1 MSNWILK
8 AWKKNLFAKLLRRP
22 QNREQLIDTL
32 RAAEAEHIVDS
43 DAQEMLEGVLQVS
56 QMQVRDIMIPRSQ
69 MVDIFSDYSLQ
80 QVIRTIV
87 DSLHSRY
94 PVLLPDTHT
103 VLGILLAKDILQFT
117 LDHQKNKFNLR
128 RLLQPAMVVPETQ
141 HLDKLLNDFKKRRT
155 HMAVVIDEYGNLVG
169 LVTMED
175 VLEQIVGEIE
185 DESDF
190 DEEAPIRQFDDYYIV
205 KAETPLDE
213 FNDYFKTKLDSEQ
226 CESIGGLVV
235 LNFGHIPKRNE
246 EISFDGFNFKVLSSD
261 KRRILLL
268 QVERSI
274 PVISA

>member
-1 MSNWILK
+1 MSNWNLK
-8 AWKKNLFAKLLRRP
+8 AWKDNLFAKLLRRP

-94 PVLLPDTHT
+94 PVLVPDTHT

-117 LDHQKNKFNLR
+117 LDDQKNKFNLR

-185 DESDF
+185 DESDI
-190 DEEAPIRQFDDYYIV
+190 DEEAPIRQFDDYYVI

-213 FNDYFKTKLDSEQ
+213 FNDYFKTKLDNEQ

-246 EISFDGFNFKVLSSD
+246 EISFDGFNFKILSSD

-268 QVERSI
+268 QVEPI
-274 PVISA
+274 TPVISV

>member
-1 MSNWILK
+1 MNDWNFK
-8 AWKKNLFAKLLRRP
+8 AWKDNLFATLLRRP

-69 MVDIFSDYSLQ
+69 MIAIFPDHSLQ
-80 QVIRTIV
+80 KIIRTIV

-94 PVLLPDTHT
+94 PVLVADTQT

-117 LDHQKNKFNLR
+117 LDDQKNKFNLR

-185 DESDF
+185 DESDVD
-190 DEEAPIRQFDDYYIV
+190 DEAYIKKFDDYYVV
-205 KAETPLDE
+205 KAETPFDE
-213 FNDYFKTKLDSEQ
+213 FNDYFKTKLDNEQ
-226 CESIGGLVV
+226 CETIGGLV
-235 LNFGHIPKRNE
+235 LLHFGHIPKRKE
-246 EISFDGFNFKVLSSD
+246 EISFDNFNFKVLRSN
-261 KRRILLL
+261 KRRVLLL
-268 QVERSI
+268 QVEPKLPEAS
-274 PVISA
+274 

>member
-1 MSNWILK
+1 MSNWNLQ
-8 AWKKNLFAKLLRRP
+8 AWKDNLLAKLLRRP

-32 RAAEAEHIVDS
+32 RAAEAENIVDS

-94 PVLLPDTHT
+94 PVLVPDTHT
-103 VLGILLAKDILQFT
+103 VLGILLAKDVLQFT
-117 LDHQKNKFNLR
+117 LESQQNKFNLR
-128 RLLQPAMVVPETQ
+128 RLLQPSMVVPETQ
-141 HLDKLLNDFKKRRT
+141 HLDKLLNDFKKRRM

-169 LVTMED
+169 LITMED

-185 DESDF
+185 DESDVD
-190 DEEAPIRQFDDYYIV
+190 DEAYIRQFDDYYVV

-213 FNDYFKTKLDSEQ
+213 FNDYFKTKLDNEQ

-246 EISFDGFNFKVLSSD
+246 EVSFDGFNFKVLSSD

-268 QVERSI
+268 QVEPKLPEPS
-274 PVISA
+274 

>member
-1 MSNWILK
+1 MNDWNFK
-8 AWKKNLFAKLLRRP
+8 AWKDNLFATLLRRP

-69 MVDIFSDYSLQ
+69 MIAIFPDHSLQ
-80 QVIRTIV
+80 KIIRTIV

-94 PVLLPDTHT
+94 PVLVPDTQT

-117 LDHQKNKFNLR
+117 LDDQKNKFNLR

-155 HMAVVIDEYGNLVG
+155 HMAMVIDEYGNLVG

-185 DESDF
+185 DESDVD
-190 DEEAPIRQFDDYYIV
+190 DEAYIKKFDDYYVV
-205 KAETPLDE
+205 KAETPFDE
-213 FNDYFKTKLDSEQ
+213 FNDHFKTKLDNEQ
-226 CESIGGLVV
+226 CETIGGLV
-235 LNFGHIPKRNE
+235 LLHFGHIPKRKE
-246 EISFDGFNFKVLSSD
+246 EISFDNFNFKVLRSN
-261 KRRILLL
+261 KRRVLLL
-268 QVERSI
+268 QVEPKLPEAS
-274 PVISA
+274 